1 MKTLKSDIRFST
13 DHLIGVFSFLLL
25 IAISAATNFP
35 MFKSWFGIIDDHM
48 VIEQLRPL
56 DHISLLNLPHRLI
69 TDTEIGDFGN
79 YPRYRPFYY
88 LLKFILISVLG
99 DLAGGYYIFRAFV
112 QSLCCFLLFRVLSPV
127 SSNHAISKWAQL
139 PTVCAGLLISI
150 GLLSLSSWTDITL
163 RLGPSEL
170 ELTFGVLLTC
180 YALFHL
186 LRLNTTGQ
194 FTLGNRNYLLLCLGV
209 FIAVGA
215 KENGLVTVVPLII
228 VTIFHYKSFVRG
240 SIVNIT
246 ALIFVVFQTLLVLSN
261 TMIVIARG
269 SDVYGTPRSLN
280 IMLNSLWT
288 NATDSRFAVLIIAT
302 GLLIPLCRRT
312 SYLSFGRLSLALFL
326 DFLFLS
332 EGVFYVGSPNALR
345 YQILSQVCVLVVPSL
360 ALIGLTEQFVDRT
373 RISLTKISL
382 AYILVCFGLFSY
394 LSPVDNLK
402 FANQVARSNLQLT
415 SIWRSEFD
423 ELQSKISTLEDVP
436 VIINV
441 LNPDGDYERIFS
453 LVQFFRYAGLYNA
466 IYIKNWTEQDPNN
479 ELTSR
484 LALFSEAGSNEW
496 EINPLSSLS
505 SAKKSFCVFFNIDVN
520 QLELTISTFL
530 NEGCTDSQVIVS

>member
-25 IAISAATNFP
+25 TVISAATNFP

-240 SIVNIT
+240 SIINIT

-280 IMLNSLWT
+280 TMLNSLWT

-332 EGVFYVGSPNALR
+332 EGVFYAGSPNALR
-345 YQILSQVCVLVVPSL
+345 YQILTQVCLLLVPSL
-360 ALIGLTEQFVDRT
+360 TL
-373 RISLTKISL
+373 
-382 AYILVCFGLFSY
+382 FGLVEHFADRSKILHPRMLITYVLICVGIFSY
-394 LSPVDNLK
+394 LSPIESLK
-402 FANQVARSNLQLT
+402 FANQVAKSNSQIT
-415 SIWRSEFD
+415 SIWRSELD
-423 ELQSKISTLEDVP
+423 ELVTKLNDSNAANI
-436 VIINV
+436 VIHV
-441 LNPDGDYERIFS
+441 FSPESDYERS
-453 LVQFFRYAGLYNA
+453 YSTVQFVRQTGFDSSFYLKIWSDG
-466 IYIKNWTEQDPNN
+466 TDNN
-479 ELTSR
+479 LLR
-484 LALFSEAGSNEW
+484 ALRSFSEEGFTKW
-496 EINPLSSLS
+496 EIQPLSSLPFE
-505 SAKKSFCVFFNIDVN
+505 KTSFCIMFAVKSEDFDEITRNYSD
-520 QLELTISTFL
+520 QHCL
-530 NEGCTDSQVIVS
+530 DSFSINS